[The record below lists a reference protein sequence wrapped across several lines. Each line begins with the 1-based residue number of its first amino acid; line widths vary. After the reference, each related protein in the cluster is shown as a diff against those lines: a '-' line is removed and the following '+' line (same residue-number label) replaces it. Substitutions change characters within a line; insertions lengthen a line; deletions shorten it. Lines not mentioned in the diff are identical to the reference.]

1 MEMVLEQFVGNEN
14 VSNYVDDAKTDI
26 FLRSS
31 SLVFEIFN
39 FSYAQKIT
47 SFINWRLNY
56 LSYWVREYNVKEIVC
71 HFTLEYLFICG
82 MLNAV

>member
-56 LSYWVREYNVKEIVC
+56 LSY
-71 HFTLEYLFICG
+71 
-82 MLNAV
+82 